1 MLLYRSLSFS
11 QFIDLKPIP
20 NFSSRA
26 ASVWAFM
33 RFVMSRFRRDH
44 CSQVAASLTFTTLLA
59 LVPLITIVLNFVGK
73 FPAFAGMI
81 TKVRDFI
88 TANLL
93 PQSSAKLIGV
103 YMQQFSDNASRLTL
117 LGGFFLAVTAFMLL
131 YTIDR
136 TFNRVWRVTRPR
148 PLLVRAMGYIS
159 VLLVWP
165 LFIGFSLT
173 LTSYLLSFS
182 LDATKSMP
190 LIKLFLLGLLP
201 LLLTTLAFSW
211 LYFKIP
217 NRPVKFTHALI
228 GGLVAALL
236 FELMKRGFAAYVTN
250 FPTYKLIYGAFASLP
265 VFLLWLY
272 LSWVVILL
280 GAEISASLHY
290 LEGGAW
296 KSNPSPEQRLYDALR
311 ALHAMYGAHVAG
323 KRYLAPKD
331 VQAMVPLGLD
341 RIEHMLGDFAAA
353 GIVRHLPGSD
363 HYALDQPGQK
373 TLADV
378 YRLIVLGNRGETQKF
393 HPANAYLQQVMRNI
407 AYDRAQYM
415 NTNLEQIFTA
425 MPGGKIFVKAADS
438 ILGEFK

>member
-1 MLLYRSLSFS
+1 MLLYRPLTFSL
-11 QFIDLKPIP
+11 FIDLKPNP
-20 NFSSRA
+20 NLSARA
-26 ASVWAFM
+26 LSTRDFA
-33 RFVMSRFRRDH
+33 RFVLSRFRLDH

-59 LVPLITIVLNFVGK
+59 LVPLVTIVLNIVGK
-73 FPAFAGMI
+73 FPAFAGLI
-81 TKVRDFI
+81 GKVRDFI

-117 LGGFFLAVTAFMLL
+117 LGGFFLAVTAIMLL

-136 TFNRVWRVTRPR
+136 TFNRVWRVSRPR
-148 PLLVRAMGYIS
+148 PLLRRAMGYLS

-190 LIKLFLLGLLP
+190 VVKLFLLGLLP

-217 NRPVKFTHALI
+217 NRAVKFSHALI
-228 GGLVAALL
+228 GGLIAALL

-280 GAEISASLHY
+280 GAEIAASLHY

-296 KSNPSPEQRLYDALR
+296 KSNPGPEQRLYDALR
-311 ALHAMYGAHVAG
+311 VLHAMHGAQQAG
-323 KRYLAPKD
+323 KRYLAAID
-331 VQAMVPLGLD
+331 LQVLVPLGLD
-341 RIEHMLGDFAAA
+341 RIEHMLADFTSA
-353 GIVRHLPGSD
+353 GILRQLPGSE
-363 HYALDQPGQK
+363 HYVLYQPEQK

-378 YRLIVLGNRGETQKF
+378 YRLIVLGQSSGAQKLY
-393 HPANAYLQQVMRNI
+393 PPNAHLQKIMHNL
-407 AYDRAQYM
+407 ADDKTAQM
-415 NTNLEQIFTA
+415 NTSLEAIFSA
-425 MPGGKIFVKAADS
+425 MPAVIQSAQGTDS

>member
-1 MLLYRSLSFS
+1 MLLYRSLTFS
-11 QFIDLKPIP
+11 LSINLKPNP
-20 NFSSRA
+20 NLSATALSTWDFT
-26 ASVWAFM
+26 
-33 RFVMSRFRRDH
+33 RFVLSRFRRDH

-59 LVPLITIVLNFVGK
+59 LVPLVTIVLNIVGK
-73 FPAFAGMI
+73 FPAFAGLI
-81 TKVRDFI
+81 AKVRDFI

-117 LGGFFLAVTAFMLL
+117 LGGFFLAVTAIMLL

-136 TFNRVWRVTRPR
+136 TFNRVWRVSRPR
-148 PLLVRAMGYIS
+148 PLLRRALGYLS

-190 LIKLFLLGLLP
+190 VVKLFLLGLLP

-217 NRPVKFTHALI
+217 NRAVRFSHALI
-228 GGLVAALL
+228 GGTIAALL
-236 FELMKRGFAAYVTN
+236 FELMKRGFATYVTN

-280 GAEISASLHY
+280 GAEIAASLHY

-311 ALHAMYGAHVAG
+311 ALHAMRGAHLTG

-331 VQAMVPLGLD
+331 LQTLVPLGLD
-341 RIEHMLGDFAAA
+341 RIEHMLADFASA
-353 GIVRHLPGSD
+353 GIVRQLSGSD
-363 HYALDQPGQK
+363 HYVFDQVAQK

-378 YRLIVLGNRGETQKF
+378 YRLIVLGQNGEGQNF
-393 HPANAYLQQVMRNI
+393 HPANAHLVKIMRNL
-407 AYDRAQYM
+407 ADDRAAQM
-415 NTNLEQIFTA
+415 NISLEALFST
-425 MPGGKIFVKAADS
+425 MPDGTPSVRDADS